1 MSDIKLGFV
10 VSEFNRDLTSQ
21 METLGREHAA
31 FLGASVEKT
40 LYVPGVFDMPLAVK
54 KLAEDSDIDAVVT
67 VGCVIQGATRH
78 DEIVIQH
85 ASRKMADLALENN
98 KPVTLGISGPGMSRL
113 DAHERVDYAKRAVE
127 AAVKMVRMLR
137 S

>member
-21 METLGREHAA
+21 MEILGREHAA

-54 KLAEDSDIDAVVT
+54 KLIQDMDIDAVVT
-67 VGCVIQGATRH
+67 VGCVIQGATKH